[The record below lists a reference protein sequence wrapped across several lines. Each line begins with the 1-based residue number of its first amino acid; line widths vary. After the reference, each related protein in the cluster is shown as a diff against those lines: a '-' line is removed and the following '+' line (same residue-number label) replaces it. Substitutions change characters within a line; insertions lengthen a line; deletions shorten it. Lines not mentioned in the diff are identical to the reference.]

1 MSTIELGGICRY
13 RTESMLVGSLPYVT
27 TESMLPNKSGIAGK
41 ASAPSSKKARFFR
54 NGDTLIS
61 NIRPY
66 FKKIWQA
73 EYDGCCSADVLV
85 FEPSNCDADYL
96 YWLLSND
103 VFFSYMVSTAKG
115 TKMPRGDKSAIM
127 HYALEHMDV
136 SEQRAIAGVLNPIR
150 ELIATNQH
158 TNDYLKQCAMT
169 LFSQF
174 YMDRWGEDLPDGWS
188 YQRVEEFAEK
198 VAMGPFG
205 SNIKVETFVDE
216 GVPIISSAHLRG
228 LLLEELEYNHITE
241 EHANRL
247 ANSMVYPGD
256 IVFTHAGNIGQ
267 ASLVT
272 KWAAEPKY
280 MISQRQF
287 YLRCNQDKMLSE
299 IPALYFHT
307 RVGCHVLTANSS
319 STGVPSI
326 AQPSSYL
333 KSIEIIVPDMES
345 QHAFVNQIEPMLHQ
359 YVVNEKEIRRLEQ
372 LRDALLPKLMSG
384 EIDVSQIELPKQSN
398 NHLCES

>member
-1 MSTIELGGICRY
+1 MASW
-13 RTESMLVGSLPYVT
+13 V
-27 TESMLPNKSGIAGK
+27 SGT
-41 ASAPSSKKARFFR
+41 P
-54 NGDTLIS
+54 
-61 NIRPY
+61 
-66 FKKIWQA
+66 
-73 EYDGCCSADVLV
+73 
-85 FEPSNCDADYL
+85 
-96 YWLLSND
+96 
-103 VFFSYMVSTAKG
+103 
-115 TKMPRGDKSAIM
+115 
-127 HYALEHMDV
+127 
-136 SEQRAIAGVLNPIR
+136 
-150 ELIATNQH
+150 
-158 TNDYLKQCAMT
+158 NDYLKQCAMT

-174 YMDRWGEDLPDGWS
+174 YMDRWVEDLPDGWS

-307 RVGCHVLTANSS
+307 RVGRHVLTANSS

-398 NHLCES
+398 NHLPAQSTATPHTVPNPLKGKEQFPGRHHQYRFVPHAAPARCAPAQAAQGHDESRIRACQDPASLGPG